1 MSKKPYAVFWSKAYY
16 ATGTVIVHADDAEAA
31 HDAVYDSM
39 GDYEGSMQ
47 YCPDDD
53 DVDVQEVTESAVK
66 KYYKD
71 DPIINV

>member
-1 MSKKPYAVFWSKAYY
+1 MSKQAFAVFWSKAYY
-16 ATGTVIVHADDAEAA
+16 ATGTVVVHADSAEAA

-53 DVDVQEVTESAVK
+53 DVDVQEIADGDE
-66 KYYKD
+66 KYHTG
-71 DPIINV
+71 DPTITV